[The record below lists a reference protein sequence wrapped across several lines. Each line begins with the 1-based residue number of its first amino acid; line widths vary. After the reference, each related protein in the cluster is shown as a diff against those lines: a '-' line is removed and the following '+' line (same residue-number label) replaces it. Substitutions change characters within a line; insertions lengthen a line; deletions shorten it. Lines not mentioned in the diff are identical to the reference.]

1 MAREKKCP
9 QCAEMVKADAKIC
22 RFCGHQFPQVTTPA
36 RMGLGKKLLIGFG
49 GLFGLSVLFQIG
61 QPRQSGIGNGQ
72 SESASKIDVDP
83 GRKDKDV
90 AAYLAKQAVPTA
102 LKDPSSA
109 EFGDVWGMSA
119 NLACGFVNAKNSFG
133 AMTGQS
139 RFIFDSGRVEFEKM
153 DGSLAR
159 RWNAVCV
166 DKPHTPAPT
175 GVGNLRWGARPTD
188 NLKQYAPTT
197 DEGLALYVPKAPPGS
212 FEGVPVAESDY
223 SFDHK
228 KLWSADYYI
237 DGESNRDAILSALV
251 KKFGTP
257 QTYDESAGSY
267 AWKWPSA
274 KVSVHLNYEANH
286 GRTTVTYSHDDK

>member
-9 QCAEMVKADAKIC
+9 QCAEMVKPDAKVC
-22 RFCGHQFPQVTTPA
+22 RFCGHQFPQVSALPK
-36 RMGLGKKLLIGFG
+36 MGLGKKLLIGFG
-49 GLFGLSVLFQIG
+49 GLVGLSVLVQIA
-61 QPRQSGIGNGQ
+61 QPRRSGVDNAQ
-72 SESASKIDVDP
+72 SESATKIDVDP
-83 GRKDKDV
+83 GRKDKDM

-109 EFGDVWGMSA
+109 DFGDVWGMSA
-119 NLACGFVNAKNSFG
+119 NIACGFVNAKNSFG
-133 AMTGQS
+133 AMTGQT

-153 DGSLAR
+153 DGGLAR
-159 RWNAVCV
+159 RWNALCV
-166 DKPHTPAPT
+166 DKPSTPAPT
-175 GVGNLRWGARPTD
+175 GAGTLRWGARPTN

-197 DEGLALYVPKAPPGS
+197 SEGLALYVPKAHPGPL
-212 FEGVPVAESDY
+212 EGVTVAESDY

-228 KLWSADYYI
+228 RLWSVDFYI
-237 DGESNRDAILSALV
+237 DGENNRDAILSALV

-257 QTYDESAGSY
+257 QQYDESAGTY
-267 AWKWPSA
+267 AWKWPAS